1 MTLTWPTI
9 LTLFRIVL
17 IPALI
22 VLFYLPGDTARWAA
36 LAVFIVAGA
45 TDWLDGYLARITNA
59 TSRLGEM
66 LDPIADKLIVAAALV
81 LLVWDRTIEHY
92 ALIPA
97 LVIIGR
103 EILVSGLREYLA
115 GAQVKLR
122 VSRIAKW
129 KTVLQIA
136 AICVLIG
143 AKPVEAAFP
152 DIVWIGTLGLWI
164 AAIATVY
171 TGWAY
176 LRASLTHIEARE
188 P

>member
-22 VLFYLPGDTARWAA
+22 LLFYLPGDAARWSA
-36 LAVFIVAGA
+36 LAVFIVAGV
-45 TDWLDGYLARITNA
+45 TDWLDGYLARTTNA
-59 TSRLGEM
+59 HSRLGEM

-143 AKPVEAAFP
+143 AKPVEAIFP

-164 AAIATVY
+164 AAAATVY

-176 LRASLTHIEARE
+176 LQASLKHIEARD